1 MSAVATPGQVAQRPG
16 FAEFV
21 GIIAFMMGLGAL
33 STDNVLPAFPDIQAD
48 FAVADT
54 NSLQLLFSVY
64 MMGFGAA
71 QIIYGP
77 LSDVFGRRPILMAGL
92 IIYTFGSLYALVTD
106 SFTGLLVA
114 RAIQGIGCASA
125 RVLSIAI
132 VRDRFAGREM
142 ARIMSIAV
150 MVFMAVP
157 VVAPATGEF
166 LLLFG
171 SWHLIFV
178 SMLVLVLLLAGWFM
192 LRMPETLHPEYR
204 MPFSAARI
212 LGGLKLTV
220 TNRISFGYATVMT
233 LMFGCLM
240 SYVASSQQILQ
251 TEVYALGSWFPVAFG
266 FAAAM
271 MGFGAFLNSRLVV
284 RVGLRRMAHTGL
296 CIFIAA
302 TTCQCIAAIV
312 YSGQPPLFL
321 FLGLLAISQM
331 AFPLT
336 VPNCNAMAMEP
347 LGSVA
352 GTASSFMGFYNTFGS
367 AVIAALVG
375 SAFDGTVLPLG
386 ISFLV
391 LSLAALAV
399 VLWVERGRL
408 FQTHA
413 TPRAGPNRPAR

>member
-1 MSAVATPGQVAQRPG
+1 MSAVSTPGRAAQRPG

-21 GIIAFMMGLGAL
+21 GIVAFMMGLGAL
-33 STDNVLPAFPDIQAD
+33 SVDNVLPAFPHIRAD
-48 FAVADT
+48 FGVADA
-54 NSLQLLFSVY
+54 NQLQLLFSVY

-77 LSDVFGRRPILMAGL
+77 LSDVYGRRPILMAGL
-92 IIYTFGSLYALVTD
+92 MIYTAGSIYALLTD

-125 RVLSIAI
+125 RVLAVAI
-132 VRDRFAGREM
+132 VRDRYAGREM

-204 MPFSAARI
+204 MPFSPAGIYR
-212 LGGLKLTV
+212 GLKLTV

-251 TEVYALGSWFPVAFG
+251 TEVYGLGPLFPIAFG
-266 FAAAM
+266 FAAGM
-271 MGFGAFLNSRLVV
+271 MGLGAFLNSRLVV

-296 CIFIAA
+296 CLFLVATSCQFLAA
-302 TTCQCIAAIV
+302 LAFD
-312 YSGQPPLFL
+312 GRPPLAL
-321 FLGLLAISQM
+321 FLGLLAISQL

-367 AVIAALVG
+367 AVIATVIG
-375 SAFDGTVLPLG
+375 GAFDGTVLPLG
-386 ISFLV
+386 IGFLV
-391 LSLAALAV
+391 LSFSALGVA
-399 VLWVERGRL
+399 LWVEHGRL
-408 FQTHA
+408 FQTHPPKA
-413 TPRAGPNRPAR
+413 APARPGA

>member
-1 MSAVATPGQVAQRPG
+1 MSAVSTPGHAAQRPG

-33 STDNVLPAFPDIQAD
+33 SVDNVLPAFPQIRAD
-48 FAVADT
+48 FAVADA
-54 NSLQLLFSVY
+54 NQLQLLFSVY

-77 LSDVFGRRPILMAGL
+77 LSDVWGRRPVLMSGL
-92 IIYTFGSLYALVTD
+92 LIYTAGTVLALVTD
-106 SFTGLLVA
+106 SFTGLLIA
-114 RAIQGIGCASA
+114 RAVQGIGCASA

-157 VVAPATGEF
+157 VIAPATGEF

-178 SMLVLVLLLAGWFM
+178 SMLGLVLLLAGWFL

-204 MPFSAARI
+204 MRFSAANI
-212 LGGLKLTV
+212 LRGLKLTV

-240 SYVASSQQILQ
+240 SYVGSSQQILQ
-251 TEVYALGSWFPVAFG
+251 TEVYALGSWFPIAFG

-296 CIFIAA
+296 LIFVIA
-302 TTCQCIAAIV
+302 TSSQCVAAVI
-312 YSGQPPLFL
+312 YDGKPPLAL
-321 FLGLLAISQM
+321 FLGLLAISQL

-367 AVIAALVG
+367 ALIALLVG
-375 SAFDGTVLPLG
+375 GAFDGTVLPLG
-386 ISFLV
+386 IGFLV
-391 LSLAALAV
+391 LALLALGV
-399 VLWVERGRL
+399 VLWVERGKL
-408 FQTHA
+408 FQTH
-413 TPRAGPNRPAR
+413 GPNYREPQPGA

>member
-1 MSAVATPGQVAQRPG
+1 MSAVSTPGHVAQRPG

-33 STDNVLPAFPDIQAD
+33 SVDNVLPAFPYIQGD
-48 FAVADT
+48 FAVENAND
-54 NSLQLLFSVY
+54 LQMLFSVY
-64 MMGFGAA
+64 MMAFGIA
-71 QIIYGP
+71 QIVYGP
-77 LSDVFGRRPILMAGL
+77 LSDVFGRRPALMGGL
-92 IIYTFGSLYALVTD
+92 VIYTIGTVLALVTD

-114 RAIQGIGCASA
+114 RAIQGAGCASA

-132 VRDRFAGREM
+132 VRDRYAGRDM

-171 SWHLIFV
+171 SWHLIFM
-178 SMLVLVLLLAGWFM
+178 SMLVLVVLLAGWFM
-192 LRMPETLHPEYR
+192 MRMPETLHPEYR
-204 MPFSAARI
+204 MPFSFPRI
-212 LGGLKLTV
+212 LSGLKLTV

-251 TEVYALGSWFPVAFG
+251 TEVYALGPLFPVAFG
-266 FAAAM
+266 FAAGM
-271 MGFGAFLNSRLVV
+271 MGIGAFVNSRLVG

-296 CIFIAA
+296 CLFIVAA
-302 TTCQCIAAIV
+302 LSQCLAAVV
-312 YSGQPPLFL
+312 YDGHPPLAL
-321 FLGLLAISQM
+321 FLGILAVTQL
-331 AFPLT
+331 AFPMT
-336 VPNCNAMAMEP
+336 VPNCNAMAMDP

-367 AVIAALVG
+367 AVIASIVG
-375 SAFDGTVLPLG
+375 RAFDGTVLPLG
-386 ISFLV
+386 MGFLV
-391 LSLAALAV
+391 LSLSALGV
-399 VLWVERGRL
+399 VLWVEHGRL
-408 FQTHA
+408 FQT
-413 TPRAGPNRPAR
+413 RGPHPGPSRPGA